1 MNRYFVCVGLVV
13 RASEFEPSASLHK
26 TEIEGFDVLIA
37 QFFVRSVVHSSDVA
51 HPK

>member
-1 MNRYFVCVGLVV
+1 VCGGLTV
-13 RASEFEPSASLHK
+13 RTVEFEPSASLHK

-37 QFFVRSVVHSSDVA
+37 QFFVRNVVHSSNVA